1 MSITTQR
8 ICAWGGPVLAVLWI
22 GGFWV
27 LAGFM
32 PPPAPGRTAADI
44 AEVYRHHTN
53 AIRAGILVTVTA
65 GALLGPFFALVSV
78 HMRRIERER
87 PVLTYTQLVLAALII
102 AEIVFPLSFVQ
113 VAAFRADRS
122 PEVIQTLNDT
132 AWLMFVG
139 IVCTAVVQ
147 FLVIGLAILQDKR
160 ATPIFP
166 RWSGYYCLWTALL
179 VTPGS
184 FVPFF
189 KSGPLAWNG
198 LLSWWIPVAV
208 LALWFFVMTPVLL
221 RAINIPDPSPPEGRG
236 VELDPL
242 RRIESLQRELDALRS
257 EVVMAVRKD

>member
-8 ICAWGGPVLAVLWI
+8 LCAWGGPVLAVLWI
-22 GGFWV
+22 GGFWI

-32 PPPAPGRTAADI
+32 PPPAPSRTAADI

-53 AIRAGILVTVTA
+53 ALRAGILLTVTA

-78 HMRRIERER
+78 HMRRTERDR
-87 PVLTYTQLVLAALII
+87 PILAYTQLVLAALIVV
-102 AEIVFPLSFVQ
+102 EIVIPLSFVQ
-113 VAAFRADRS
+113 VAAFRQDRS
-122 PEVIQTLNDT
+122 AELVQMLNDA

-147 FLVIGLAILQDKR
+147 FLVIGFAILQDKR
-160 ATPIFP
+160 ETPIFP

-189 KSGPLAWNG
+189 KTGPLAWNG

-208 LALWFFVMTPVLL
+208 LALWFFVMTPLLL
-221 RAINIPDPSPPEGRG
+221 RAINVPDARTSERRGQEPDPLGRIKSL
-236 VELDPL
+236 EL
-242 RRIESLQRELDALRS
+242 ELAALRS
-257 EVVMAVRKD
+257 ELSTASREN